1 MAEVKAKV
9 QKAALYKMISYKGI
23 EGKQNSYT
31 PLTAAARLPKTEKS
45 IQRGM
50 TSVMMGLNA
59 LGRTLNSIAINTQFM
74 LEAWKGSI
82 RQGIKDKS
90 AQLKQEE
97 KTKKVEKISKQKKDK
112 ATEKQRKLDK
122 RNKDEEEAEKTKP
135 KPFGQ
140 KVVEGV
146 KSTGSA
152 LFSSLLGLFS
162 WLGKLIAIPVLMW
175 IGNNP
180 KKVQKLIQI
189 LSSIGKFVFNV
200 VSFLG
205 GMALDGIINFL
216 ENPLSLKG
224 LFGVVQ
230 FLLGAVPLFAG
241 LVFLKNPKLLLS
253 TAGKVI
259 GGITN
264 ALKNLFGAQGKDAKL
279 RQFQL
284 KKLGGKKGN
293 WFSSKAGKIATGLGA
308 GVAAGGAVLA
318 AGGTEGEA
326 IGAGVGATGGQMIGA
341 KLGEMSGIPGMG
353 AVGGMI
359 GTMAGGAVGKTI
371 GPMLDPIIGPVKD
384 FFGQVSKIFDQV
396 LSAIKDPLEDFF
408 KTFGAFMSGI
418 LEVVEPH
425 MPLIGKI
432 ISVGLQV
439 MFAPLFLGIRALT
452 AVMKLFTG
460 GKDEKGGDVKGDTG
474 KEGDTGGKTITST
487 TEGSAGMNFETGEM
501 EYTGDVT
508 PDTITDMKI
517 ARVRARMHPGM
528 SKDEKKSYE
537 EQIAYLE
544 KHRKTGGIEIVKGDE
559 GEADPMGFAKGGWI
573 NGPQSGYPVSLD
585 GKRTS
590 FIGHGKE
597 WVGRK
602 AGGKAFVVPF
612 DTPAT
617 KTSPGLTAKRMGQAK
632 RQGYSLPT
640 AMDSRLRPYKA
651 GGEIIKPKRKKGM
664 GSWLKDT
671 LNKTPQVRL
680 AKWLGN
686 KAKNIVTAKDEE
698 GKPKGVMRWLAG
710 AADQATGGFFDFD
723 KQGHSMYQA
732 SGIMKKTG
740 EIIDNAKQKAQEER
754 YKKLQKS
761 INESQ
766 GLVNINAGGGGL
778 PIGSSS
784 IDDVPILIPGDDH
797 MDADKY
803 LKPKYGLIAE
813 FLTDPVEFM

>member
-1 MAEVKAKV
+1 MADVKAKV

-23 EGKQNSYT
+23 EGKKNSYT

-97 KTKKVEKISKQKKDK
+97 KTKKVEKISKTKKDK
-112 ATEKQRKLDK
+112 ATEKQRKLEK
-122 RNKDEEEAEKTKP
+122 RNKDEEEAEKKKAP
-135 KPFGQ
+135 LGQ

-146 KSTGSA
+146 KSTGKA
-152 LFSSLLGLFS
+152 LFGGLMGIFN
-162 WLGKLIAIPVLMW
+162 WLGKLIAIPVLLW

-180 KKVQKLIQI
+180 KKVQKLIEI

-241 LVFLKNPKLLLS
+241 LVFLKNPKLLLT

-259 GGITN
+259 GGLTN
-264 ALKNLFGAQGKDAKL
+264 GLKNLFGAQGKDAKL

-284 KKLGGKKGN
+284 KKIGGKKGN
-293 WFSSKAGKIATGLGA
+293 FFSSKFGKIATGLGA
-308 GVAAGGAVLA
+308 GAVAAGTVAA
-318 AGGTEGEA
+318 AGGTEGEI
-326 IGAGVGATGGQMIGA
+326 IGAGAGAAGGQMLGA

-384 FFGQVSKIFDQV
+384 FFGQISKIFNTV

-408 KTFGAFMSGI
+408 KTLGAFMSGI

-439 MFAPLFLGIRALT
+439 MFAPLFLGIKALT
-452 AVMKLFTG
+452 AVMKLFLG
-460 GKDEKGGDVKGDTG
+460 DKGKDTGAEVKGGD
-474 KEGDTGGKTITST
+474 GGGAVTPGGSGSETSSSEKMT
-487 TEGSAGMNFETGEM
+487 LIAGMPVVGDKLSAQQMAAVGMAKSMDERNFQRMDPKIQQMYNTQ
-501 EYTGDVT
+501 
-508 PDTITDMKI
+508 IKNKSTDKE
-517 ARVRARMHPGM
+517 VV
-528 SKDEKKSYE
+528 KDGTDN
-537 EQIAYLE
+537 A
-544 KHRKTGGIEIVKGDE
+544 G
-559 GEADPMGFAKGGWI
+559 GFAKGGWI

-617 KTSPGLTAKRMGQAK
+617 KTSPGLTSKRMGQAK
-632 RQGYSLPT
+632 RQGYSLPS

-723 KQGHSMYQA
+723 KQGHSLYQA
-732 SGIMKKTG
+732 SGLVKKTG
-740 EIIDNAKQKAQEER
+740 EIIDNAKQKAQEEK
-754 YKKLQKS
+754 YKKLKAS
-761 INESQ
+761 IEEGNNI
-766 GLVNINAGGGGL
+766 VNINAGSGEG
-778 PIGSSS
+778 INMGSA
-784 IDDVPILIPGDDH
+784 DATRDVPIMIPGDDE
-797 MDADKY
+797 MAADKY
-803 LKPKYGLIAE
+803 LKPKYGLVAE

>member
-90 AQLKQEE
+90 ALLKQEE
-97 KTKKVEKISKQKKDK
+97 KTKKVEKISKTKKDK

-189 LSSIGKFVFNV
+189 LASIGKFVFNV

-241 LVFLKNPKLLLS
+241 LVFLKNPKLLLD

-259 GGITN
+259 GGLTN
-264 ALKNLFGAQGKDAKL
+264 GLKNLFGAQGKDAKL

-284 KKLGGKKGN
+284 KKIGGKKGN
-293 WFSSKAGKIATGLGA
+293 FFSSKFGKIATGLGA
-308 GVAAGGAVLA
+308 GAVAAGTVAA
-318 AGGTEGEA
+318 AGGTEGEI
-326 IGAGVGATGGQMIGA
+326 IGAGAGAAGGQMLGA

-359 GTMAGGAVGKTI
+359 GTMAGGAVGKAI

-384 FFGQVSKIFDQV
+384 FFGEISKIFNTV

-408 KTFGAFMSGI
+408 KTLGAFMSGI

-460 GKDEKGGDVKGDTG
+460 GKDKKGGGEEIKPGGGDGSKTIVS
-474 KEGDTGGKTITST
+474 KENATVEQGKTTS
-487 TEGSAGMNFETGEM
+487 GNMSND
-501 EYTGDVT
+501 DVV
-508 PDTITDMKI
+508 DRKI
-517 ARVRARMHPGM
+517 QMLEARKHPGM
-528 SKDEKKSYE
+528 EKWEIESINNQIKTLE
-537 EQIAYLE
+537 ENRA
-544 KHRKTGGIEIVKGDE
+544 TGGYKISDGSEPD
-559 GEADPMGFAKGGWI
+559 AFGFAKGGWI
-573 NGPQSGYPVSLD
+573 DGPQSGYPVSLD

-632 RQGYSLPT
+632 RQGYSLPS

-664 GSWLKDT
+664 GSWLKNT
-671 LNKTPQVRL
+671 FNKTPQVRL

-686 KAKNIVTAKDEE
+686 KAKNIITAKDEE
-698 GKPKGVMRWLAG
+698 GKPKGIMRWLAG

-740 EIIDNAKQKAQEER
+740 EIIDNAKQRAQEDKYNKMR
-754 YKKLQKS
+754 KS
-761 INESQ
+761 IEESQ
-766 GLVNINAGGGGL
+766 GLVNINAGGGGI
-778 PIGSSS
+778 PMGSSAV
-784 IDDVPILIPGDDH
+784 DDVPILIPGDDH
-797 MDADKY
+797 LDADKY

>member
-1 MAEVKAKV
+1 MADVKAKV

-23 EGKQNSYT
+23 EGKKNSYT

-97 KTKKVEKISKQKKDK
+97 KTKKVEKISKTKKDK
-112 ATEKQRKLDK
+112 ATEKQRKLEK
-122 RNKDEEEAEKTKP
+122 RNKDEEEAEKKKAP
-135 KPFGQ
+135 LGQ

-146 KSTGSA
+146 KSTGKA
-152 LFSSLLGLFS
+152 LFGGLMGIFN
-162 WLGKLIAIPVLMW
+162 WLGKLIAIPVLLW

-180 KKVQKLIQI
+180 KKVQKLIEI

-241 LVFLKNPKLLLS
+241 LVFLKNPKLLLD

-259 GGITN
+259 GGLTN
-264 ALKNLFGAQGKDAKL
+264 GLKNLFGAQGKDAKL

-284 KKLGGKKGN
+284 KKIGGKKGN
-293 WFSSKAGKIATGLGA
+293 FFSSKFGKIATGLGA
-308 GVAAGGAVLA
+308 GAVAAGTVAA
-318 AGGTEGEA
+318 AGGTEGEI
-326 IGAGVGATGGQMIGA
+326 IGAGAGAAGGQMLGA

-384 FFGQVSKIFDQV
+384 FFGEISKIFNTV

-408 KTFGAFMSGI
+408 KTLGAFMSGI

-439 MFAPLFLGIRALT
+439 MFAPLFLGIKALT
-452 AVMKLFTG
+452 AVMKLFLG
-460 GKDEKGGDVKGDTG
+460 DKGKDTGAEVKGGD
-474 KEGDTGGKTITST
+474 GGGAVTPGGSGSETSSSEKMT
-487 TEGSAGMNFETGEM
+487 LIAGMPVVGDKLSAQQMAAVGMAKSMDERNFQRMDPKIQQMYNTQ
-501 EYTGDVT
+501 
-508 PDTITDMKI
+508 IKNKSTDKE
-517 ARVRARMHPGM
+517 VV
-528 SKDEKKSYE
+528 KDGTDN
-537 EQIAYLE
+537 A
-544 KHRKTGGIEIVKGDE
+544 G
-559 GEADPMGFAKGGWI
+559 GFAKGGWI

-617 KTSPGLTAKRMGQAK
+617 KTSPGLTSKRMGQAK
-632 RQGYSLPT
+632 RQGYSLPS

-723 KQGHSMYQA
+723 KQGHSLYQA
-732 SGIMKKTG
+732 SGLVKKTG
-740 EIIDNAKQKAQEER
+740 EIIDNAKQKAQEEK
-754 YKKLQKS
+754 YKKLKAS
-761 INESQ
+761 IEEGNNI
-766 GLVNINAGGGGL
+766 VNINAGSGEG
-778 PIGSSS
+778 INMGSA
-784 IDDVPILIPGDDH
+784 DATRDVPIMIPGDDE
-797 MDADKY
+797 MAADKY
-803 LKPKYGLIAE
+803 LKPKYGLVAE

>member
-1 MAEVKAKV
+1 MADVKAKV

-23 EGKQNSYT
+23 EGKKNSYT

-112 ATEKQRKLDK
+112 AQEKQRKLEK
-122 RNKDEEEAEKTKP
+122 RNKDEEEAEKKKAP
-135 KPFGQ
+135 LGQ

-146 KSTGSA
+146 KSTGKA
-152 LFSSLLGLFS
+152 LFGGLMGIFN
-162 WLGKLIAIPVLMW
+162 WLGKLIAIPVLLW

-180 KKVQKLIQI
+180 KKVQKLIEI

-241 LVFLKNPKLLLS
+241 LVFLKNPKLLLD

-259 GGITN
+259 GGLTN
-264 ALKNLFGAQGKDAKL
+264 GLKNLFGAQGKDAKL

-284 KKLGGKKGN
+284 KKIGGKKGN
-293 WFSSKAGKIATGLGA
+293 FFSSKFGKIATGLGA
-308 GVAAGGAVLA
+308 GAVAAGTVAA
-318 AGGTEGEA
+318 AGGTEGEI
-326 IGAGVGATGGQMIGA
+326 IGAGAGAAGGQMLGA

-353 AVGGMI
+353 AVGK
-359 GTMAGGAVGKTI
+359 AI

-384 FFGQVSKIFDQV
+384 FFGEISKIFNTV

-408 KTFGAFMSGI
+408 KTLGAFMSGI

-439 MFAPLFLGIRALT
+439 MFAPLFLGIKALT
-452 AVMKLFTG
+452 AVMKLFLG
-460 GKDEKGGDVKGDTG
+460 DKGKDTGAEVKGGD
-474 KEGDTGGKTITST
+474 GGGAVTPGGSGSETSSSEKMT
-487 TEGSAGMNFETGEM
+487 LIAGMPVVGDKLSAQQMAAVGMAKSMDERNFQRMDPKIQQMYNTQ
-501 EYTGDVT
+501 
-508 PDTITDMKI
+508 IKNKSTDKE
-517 ARVRARMHPGM
+517 VV
-528 SKDEKKSYE
+528 KDGTDN
-537 EQIAYLE
+537 A
-544 KHRKTGGIEIVKGDE
+544 G
-559 GEADPMGFAKGGWI
+559 GFAKGGWI

-632 RQGYSLPT
+632 RQGYSLPS

-723 KQGHSMYQA
+723 KQGHSLYQA
-732 SGIMKKTG
+732 SGLVKKTG
-740 EIIDNAKQKAQEER
+740 EIIDNAKQKAQEEK
-754 YKKLQKS
+754 YKKLKAS
-761 INESQ
+761 IEEGNNI
-766 GLVNINAGGGGL
+766 VNINAGSGEG
-778 PIGSSS
+778 INMGSA
-784 IDDVPILIPGDDH
+784 DATRDVPIMIPGDDE
-797 MDADKY
+797 MAADKY
-803 LKPKYGLIAE
+803 LKPKYGLVAE

>member
-1 MAEVKAKV
+1 MADVKAKV

-23 EGKQNSYT
+23 EGKKNSYT

-97 KTKKVEKISKQKKDK
+97 KTKKVEKITKIKKDK
-112 ATEKQRKLDK
+112 AQEKQRKLEK
-122 RNKDEEEAEKTKP
+122 RNKDEEEAEKKKAP
-135 KPFGQ
+135 LGQ

-146 KSTGSA
+146 KSTGKA
-152 LFSSLLGLFS
+152 LFGGLMGIFN
-162 WLGKLIAIPVLMW
+162 WLGKLIAIPVLLW

-180 KKVQKLIQI
+180 KKVQKLIEI

-241 LVFLKNPKLLLS
+241 LVFLKNPKLLLD

-259 GGITN
+259 GGLTN
-264 ALKNLFGAQGKDAKL
+264 GLKNLFGAQGKDAKL

-284 KKLGGKKGN
+284 KKIGGKKGN
-293 WFSSKAGKIATGLGA
+293 FFSSKFGKIATGLGA
-308 GVAAGGAVLA
+308 GAVAAGTVAA
-318 AGGTEGEA
+318 AGGTEGEI
-326 IGAGVGATGGQMIGA
+326 IGAGAGAAGGQMLGA

-384 FFGQVSKIFDQV
+384 FFGEISKIFNTV

-408 KTFGAFMSGI
+408 KTLGAFMSGI

-460 GKDEKGGDVKGDTG
+460 GKDKGGEDLKGGD
-474 KEGDTGGKTITST
+474 EGGVTPSGSGSETSKSSEMT
-487 TEGSAGMNFETGEM
+487 LIAGMPVVGDKLSAQQMAAVGMAKSMDERNFQRMDPKIQQMYNTQ
-501 EYTGDVT
+501 
-508 PDTITDMKI
+508 IKNKSTDKE
-517 ARVRARMHPGM
+517 VV
-528 SKDEKKSYE
+528 KDGTDN
-537 EQIAYLE
+537 A
-544 KHRKTGGIEIVKGDE
+544 G
-559 GEADPMGFAKGGWI
+559 GFAKGGWI

-617 KTSPGLTAKRMGQAK
+617 KTSPGLTSKRMGQAK
-632 RQGYSLPT
+632 RQGYSLPS

-723 KQGHSMYQA
+723 KQGHSLYQA
-732 SGIMKKTG
+732 SGLVKKTG
-740 EIIDNAKQKAQEER
+740 EIIDNAKQKAQEEK
-754 YKKLQKS
+754 YKKLKAS
-761 INESQ
+761 IEEGNNI
-766 GLVNINAGGGGL
+766 VNINAGSGEG
-778 PIGSSS
+778 INMGSA
-784 IDDVPILIPGDDH
+784 DATRDVPIMIPGDDE
-797 MDADKY
+797 MAADKY
-803 LKPKYGLIAE
+803 LKPKYGLVAE

>member
-1 MAEVKAKV
+1 MADVKAKV

-23 EGKQNSYT
+23 EGKKNSYT

-97 KTKKVEKISKQKKDK
+97 KTKKVEKISKTKKDK
-112 ATEKQRKLDK
+112 ATEKQRKLEK
-122 RNKDEEEAEKTKP
+122 RNKDEEEAEKKKAP
-135 KPFGQ
+135 LGQ

-146 KSTGSA
+146 KSTGKA
-152 LFSSLLGLFS
+152 LFGGLMGIFN
-162 WLGKLIAIPVLMW
+162 WLGKLIAIPVLLW

-180 KKVQKLIQI
+180 KKVQKLIEI

-241 LVFLKNPKLLLS
+241 LVFLKNPKLLLT

-259 GGITN
+259 GGLTN
-264 ALKNLFGAQGKDAKL
+264 GLKNLFGAQGKDAKL

-284 KKLGGKKGN
+284 KKIGGKKGN
-293 WFSSKAGKIATGLGA
+293 FFSSKFGKIATGLGA
-308 GVAAGGAVLA
+308 GAVAAGTVAA
-318 AGGTEGEA
+318 AGGTEGEI
-326 IGAGVGATGGQMIGA
+326 IGAGAGAAGGQMLGA

-384 FFGQVSKIFDQV
+384 FFGEISKIFNTV

-408 KTFGAFMSGI
+408 KTLGAFMSGI

-439 MFAPLFLGIRALT
+439 MFAPLFLGIKALT
-452 AVMKLFTG
+452 AVMKLFLG
-460 GKDEKGGDVKGDTG
+460 DKGKDTGAEVKGGD
-474 KEGDTGGKTITST
+474 GGGAVTPGGSGSETSSSEKMT
-487 TEGSAGMNFETGEM
+487 LIAGMPVVGDKLSAQQMAAVGMAKSMDERNFQRMDPKIQQMYNTQ
-501 EYTGDVT
+501 
-508 PDTITDMKI
+508 IKNKSTDKE
-517 ARVRARMHPGM
+517 VV
-528 SKDEKKSYE
+528 KDGTDN
-537 EQIAYLE
+537 A
-544 KHRKTGGIEIVKGDE
+544 G
-559 GEADPMGFAKGGWI
+559 GFAKGGWI

-617 KTSPGLTAKRMGQAK
+617 KTSPGLTSKRMGQAK
-632 RQGYSLPT
+632 RQGYSLPS

-723 KQGHSMYQA
+723 KQGHSLYQA
-732 SGIMKKTG
+732 SGLVKKTG
-740 EIIDNAKQKAQEER
+740 EIIDNAKQKAQEEK
-754 YKKLQKS
+754 YKKLKAS
-761 INESQ
+761 IEEGNNI
-766 GLVNINAGGGGL
+766 VNINAGSGEG
-778 PIGSSS
+778 INMGSA
-784 IDDVPILIPGDDH
+784 DATRDVPIMIPGDDE
-797 MDADKY
+797 MAADKY
-803 LKPKYGLIAE
+803 LKPKYGLVAE